1 MQQTKRET
9 CFRVW
14 ALFLK
19 SFSFLPI
26 FMVLDFTL
34 TGRYDWPEFGK
45 NFGGIVFSVLFGA
58 GCFLLLRWYE
68 KKHPRK
74 TIEMDRE
81 VLQNMPRVQF
91 DGYIRL
97 MIALYVLSAA
107 VYLIVCLLLWQNN
120 PFYGVVQGVLFYL
133 CWVRIFLSVGKD
145 YTDIYSL
152 LEYVIAGFFYIAG
165 IISVYLIP
173 LEHSGFHILPITLAF
188 IFLTVSAGFL
198 LNQSNL
204 DRTMDSMQ
212 HSKASL
218 PQKVRLY
225 NMFLIGG
232 IMVLLVIGLLF
243 YRQIVDAFVW
253 LVKLFR
259 DLLIVV
265 VNWLSSIFAM
275 GGMPGVTDESETT
288 QNMGTTLNNA
298 MGENQWLNLLFL
310 TVVAVFVVLI
320 LTKFGRRWLRQIRD
334 FLSRGFRVLLGK
346 FSPSSVNSAAGR
358 KETVYYSDFVED
370 LHDSGEENIRQRK
383 EKRSLRKQV
392 KNWRALNDP
401 TEKVRR
407 GYLLL
412 LSHIRRQDQT
422 ITTADTVEEV
432 RSKLK
437 DPSLSVV
444 LEAENPLYERVRY
457 HMDTP
462 SQKDMEEFCDRIEQ
476 AAAALQKR

>member
-1 MQQTKRET
+1 MQQTKREI
-9 CFRVW
+9 CFRAW

-19 SFSFLPI
+19 NFSFLPVC
-26 FMVLDFTL
+26 MVFDLIL
-34 TGRYDWPEFGK
+34 TGRYGWPEFGAAV
-45 NFGGIVFSVLFGA
+45 GGVAFSALFGA
-58 GCFLLLRWYE
+58 GCCFILHWYE

-97 MIALYVLSAA
+97 MIVLYVLSAA
-107 VYLIVCLLLWQNN
+107 LFLVLYLFLWWQN
-120 PFYGVVQGVLFYL
+120 PFYGVVQGILFYL
-133 CWVRIFLSVGKD
+133 CWIRIFLSAGKD

-152 LEYVIAGFFYIAG
+152 LEYVIAGIFFLLG
-165 IISVYLIP
+165 ILAVYL
-173 LEHSGFHILPITLAF
+173 LADYSEFQILPITAAF

-204 DRTMDSMQ
+204 DRTMESMQ

-218 PQKVRLY
+218 PKKVRLY

-232 IMVLLVIGLLF
+232 IMLLLVVGLLF
-243 YRQIVDAFVW
+243 YRQIVDALVW

-259 DLLIVV
+259 DVLAAV

-275 GGMPGVTDESETT
+275 GGMTAAPEGSEGPQGGMNLPLSES
-288 QNMGTTLNNA
+288 A
-298 MGENQWLNLLFL
+298 DWLNILLIVAL
-310 TVVAVFVVLI
+310 AVVIILL
-320 LTKFGRRWLRQIRD
+320 LTKFGRRWLRQAGN
-334 FLSRGFRVLLGK
+334 FLKRGCQLLLAK
-346 FSPSSVNSAAGR
+346 FSPASANVNAAQR
-358 KETVYYSDFVED
+358 ENAYYSDFVEE
-370 LHDSGEENIRQRK
+370 LQNTGEENLRRK
-383 EKRSLRKQV
+383 KAKRSLRKQI
-392 KNWRALNDP
+392 KNWRALGDSS
-401 TEKVRR
+401 EKVRQ

-412 LSHIRRQDQT
+412 LSHIRREDEN
-422 ITTADTVEEV
+422 ITVADTVKEV
-432 RSKLK
+432 QSKLK

-462 SQKDMEEFCDRIEQ
+462 EQGEMEEFCERMEQ
-476 AAAALQKR
+476 AVTVLQKR